1 MYSSDT
7 QIRVRYAET
16 DQMGYVY
23 HGNYAAFFEVARTEA
38 FRQLGI
44 RYKDLEADG
53 VGMPVGE
60 IRTRFRRPARYD
72 DLLTVRLML
81 KQPAEGSRVLFE
93 YEIYNEAQELL
104 TEGHTLMVFVS
115 TATGR
120 PVPIPTEIQ
129 NKLAP
134 YFSEDEIVGPVT
146 PAAQKLPAE
155 APAAAAFIP
164 NKPSKPTQ

>member
-1 MYSSDT
+1 MYSHDT

-72 DLLTVRLML
+72 DLLTVRLLL

-93 YEIYNEAQELL
+93 YEIYNEARELL
-104 TEGHTLMVFVS
+104 TEGHTLMVFVN

-120 PVPIPTEIQ
+120 PVPIPADIQ
-129 NKLAP
+129 AKLAP
-134 YFSEDEIVGPVT
+134 YFSEEELTSPLT
-146 PAAQKLPAE
+146 PPAPKLPADSP
-155 APAAAAFIP
+155 APAAFIKG
-164 NKPSKPTQ
+164 NE

>member
-1 MYSSDT
+1 MYSYDT

-23 HGNYAAFFEVARTEA
+23 HGNYAAYFEVARTEA

-72 DLLTVRLML
+72 DLLTVRLLL

-115 TATGR
+115 MATGR
-120 PVPIPTEIQ
+120 PVAIPQTIQ
-129 NKLAP
+129 TKLAP
-134 YFSEDEIVGPVT
+134 YFSDDETAGPLT
-146 PAAQKLPAE
+146 PPKAPADAP
-155 APAAAAFIP
+155 APAAFL
-164 NKPSKPTQ
+164 K

>member
-7 QIRVRYAET
+7 KIRVRYAET

-23 HGNYAAFFEVARTEA
+23 HGNYAAYFEVSRTEA

-44 RYKDLEADG
+44 SYKALEAEG

-72 DLLTVRLML
+72 DLLTVRLL
-81 KQPAEGSRVLFE
+81 LRQPAEGSRILFE
-93 YEIYNEAQELL
+93 YEIYNEDQVLL

-115 TATGR
+115 MKTGR
-120 PVPIPTEIQ
+120 PVPIPADIAAR
-129 NKLAP
+129 LAP
-134 YFSEDEIVGPVT
+134 YFSDDETAGPLT
-146 PAAQKLPAE
+146 PPNSPTDAP
-155 APAAAAFIP
+155 APAAFL
-164 NKPSKPTQ
+164 S